1 MRTTSVGHSP
11 DADDIL
17 MYYAIK
23 FGRVNLPEVK
33 FENTSNRLTAVA
45 NPRQS
50 ERTIGGS
57 EFNLSMIYDADKE
70 EDIIE
75 DFKTIAE
82 GLKLL
87 TYDYLGGHGS
97 RGYGKIKFN
106 DLNVYLAVGE
116 VSDKILEECNN
127 ILKEG

>member
-1 MRTTSVGHSP
+1 MDKLKELGLHS
-11 DADDIL
+11 AT
-17 MYYAIK
+17 
-23 FGRVNLPEVK
+23 EVK
-33 FENTSNRLTAVA
+33 FENTINRLTAVA
-45 NPRQS
+45 NPRQI
-50 ERTIGGS
+50 ERTIRGS